1 MQKLINGFHEFRTS
15 VFPRERQ
22 LFHTLAHKQQ
32 PEVLFIT
39 CSDSRVVPHMI
50 TQSRP
55 GDLFVCRTVGNQIPP
70 ASEMDEAVSSA
81 IEYAVEALGV
91 KDIVVCGH
99 SDCGAM
105 KALLKPERVAQLP
118 ATASWLRHAAAA
130 KSMAA
135 SQNRDVTEDTLLRLL
150 EEENVLV
157 QMENLKTHA
166 SVASRLQDGS
176 LQLHSW
182 FYEIV
187 SGDILTYSEESERFS
202 PLAMAKTELGGAA

>member
-1 MQKLINGFHEFRTS
+1 MQKLINGFHQFRTS

-22 LFHTLAHKQQ
+22 LFRTLAHKQQ
-32 PEVLFIT
+32 PEVLFVT

-55 GDLFVCRTVGNQIPP
+55 GDLFVCRTVGNQIPQ
-70 ASEMDEAVSSA
+70 ASEREEAVSSA

-91 KDIVVCGH
+91 KHIVVCGH

-105 KALLKPERVAQLP
+105 KALLKPERVAKLP
-118 ATASWLRHAAAA
+118 ATASWLRLANSA
-130 KSMAA
+130 KSIVTDHY
-135 SQNRDVTEDTLLRLL
+135 RGVTEETLLRLL

-166 SVASRLQDGS
+166 SVASRLHNGS

-182 FYEIV
+182 FYDIA
-187 SGDILTYSEESERFS
+187 SGDILTYNAASERFT
-202 PLAMAKTELGGAA
+202 PLAMAKTHLGGAA